1 MAEIVCPHCR
11 VKVPLQEPGEGPPQQ
26 IVECPGCGMLIDLN
40 DLAQR
45 QDEQAVAAEWQD
57 IKKRRKRELNTVLV
71 IAFLAAIVAGIIIY
85 VYCILNP

>member
-11 VKVPLQEPGEGPPQQ
+11 VKVPLQGSGEGPPQQ